1 MYLDNNNGDA
11 GYIGLELLE
20 FENKPFEIQQKC
32 YAVEKS
38 VNEGYFNLD
47 KAIDVYGIKREDFI
61 NYLLNN
67 LIKELHQSSDEMVN
81 KEADAKNLL
90 KTIAYLAIIYSS
102 KVDFISKDLKS
113 RFDELALIGGLVK

>member
-1 MYLDNNNGDA
+1 MYIDKNSGDA

-47 KAIDVYGIKREDFI
+47 KAIDVYGITRQDFI

-67 LIKELHQSSDEMVN
+67 LIKEIHQSSDETIS
-81 KEADAKNLL
+81 KEAGAKKLL

-102 KVDFISKDLKS
+102 KADFISKDLKN
-113 RFDELALIGGLVK
+113 RFDELSLIGGLAK